1 LVGSFFKDIRDE
13 KSFLGLDIKKRTDIG
28 FGGACVLLSH
38 IWSKRKQKKEQKKI
52 FFSQQKGYFET
63 PDLRGGILLH

>member
-28 FGGACVLLSH
+28 FGGACYSLISGANEN
-38 IWSKRKQKKEQKKI
+38 KRKNKKKYFFLNKKDI
-52 FFSQQKGYFET
+52 SRRPIYGEAYYCI
-63 PDLRGGILLH
+63 D